1 MDTVQATVLFSNNW
15 FLREFVGPSG
25 VLAVR
30 FCFLSARI
38 RINPLLSGRIRP
50 LTSTP
55 TRKTQQ
61 SQNTAATIIHH

>member
-38 RINPLLSGRIRP
+38 RINPLPSERIRP
-50 LTSTP
+50 LAPNP

-61 SQNTAATIIHH
+61 SQNRAAETNHH